1 MLAQVHQITLYLVV
15 GQEHQRDHIVLRQ
28 AQHHKKMIY
37 LELLSWEVVGILV
50 DREGFRRHNSL
61 SWCTGQLC
69 ATERPSQLPPDR
81 AGARELLCELAQ
93 EHQAT
98 ILVLVRELC

>member
-1 MLAQVHQITLYLVV
+1 
-15 GQEHQRDHIVLRQ
+15 
-28 AQHHKKMIY
+28 
-37 LELLSWEVVGILV
+37 
-50 DREGFRRHNSL
+50 
-61 SWCTGQLC
+61 LC